1 MLGAF
6 KDAFG
11 KKAADLHK
19 KEFFDAKVEKKF
31 TLKSKTADGVS
42 FEGSM
47 DAKGASEL
55 NLNFKDSDM
64 EVKNKLD
71 NKAQFTV
78 DSTMF
83 KVADGLDATCVFKT
97 PACSDSNK
105 ALFEEVTV
113 GAKYATADLNVNPTV
128 CMKFA
133 DGFAPDSFSAGVTAV
148 AKVMDDV
155 NAGLNVEKIANGE
168 KGISCDLDVAV
179 AHACKDAQLAAH
191 FLAGV
196 ADNQFS
202 VKSLNASFW
211 QQATPDTAVAAA
223 FSCDTAMKVGI
234 ILGTDYK
241 LTDLSNVKT
250 KVTYVKDAA
259 PTIDLAWIHKFDN
272 KTLSIS
278 HTAGN
283 SANFGVSLTIDA

>member
-1 MLGAF
+1 MGTLISN
-6 KDAFG
+6 
-11 KKAADLHK
+11 HK
-19 KEFFDAKVEKKF
+19 YARCFQGRFWQEGRRPSQEEFFDAKVEKKF

-83 KVADGLDATCVFKT
+83 
-97 PACSDSNK
+97 
-105 ALFEEVTV
+105 
-113 GAKYATADLNVNPTV
+113 
-128 CMKFA
+128 KFA

-202 VKSLNASFW
+202 VKSLKASFW
-211 QQATPDTAVAAA
+211 QRATPDTAVAAA